1 MIPYLHPEFV
11 EALKSFATERSAKDT
26 PAEVS
31 RKRLARKR
39 KDHFTSL
46 WRSTAR
52 LRSLIVS
59 VVTKFILLLI
69 YVCL

>member
-11 EALKSFATERSAKDT
+11 EALRYPATDRSAKDA
-26 PAEVS
+26 PPDFS
-31 RKRLARKR
+31 RKPLARKR
-39 KDHFTSL
+39 KDHFTSF

-52 LRSLIVS
+52 HRSLIAS
-59 VVTKFILLLI
+59 VATKFILLLI

>member
-11 EALKSFATERSAKDT
+11 EALKLLATERSAKGT
-26 PAEVS
+26 PADVS
-31 RKRLARKR
+31 RRRLARKN
-39 KDHFTSL
+39 KDHFASL

-52 LRSLIVS
+52 LRSRIVP
-59 VVTKFILLLI
+59 VVSKFILLLI

>member
-11 EALKSFATERSAKDT
+11 EALKLLATERSAKGT
-26 PAEVS
+26 PADVS
-31 RKRLARKR
+31 RRRLARKK

-46 WRSTAR
+46 WRSTAH
-52 LRSLIVS
+52 LRSRIVP

-69 YVCL
+69 YECL